1 MGLRRSLW
9 MPFFGIPHGPLGAL
23 GARLMP
29 RLVGP
34 LYPMLADEL
43 RLRPE
48 DDLLDVGCG
57 SGRLLAEQATDVRF
71 VAGIDRSEIQ
81 VRLARARLAD
91 RIATG
96 AAEIVL
102 GDAMSLPWED
112 ARFSAVSS
120 LNCLKFVPEADRALR
135 EMHRVLR
142 PDGRLAIT
150 IDRQDDR
157 WGRSGEIDAM
167 GQWQWNV
174 DDARRMVEAA
184 GFREVTVT
192 DLPTRLGIQ
201 VVRATKRATWL
212 RVATPAVVTTVPEA
226 PELVGAAR

>member
-9 MPFFGIPHGPLGAL
+9 VLFFGIPHGALGVL

-43 RLRPE
+43 RLQPE

-57 SGRLLAEQATDVRF
+57 LGRLLVEQAADVRF

-81 VRLARARLAD
+81 VRLARGRLAD

-96 AAEIVL
+96 TAEIVL

-120 LNCLKFVPEADRALR
+120 LNCLKFVPDADRALR

-150 IDRQDDR
+150 IDHQEDR

-167 GQWQWNV
+167 GQWQWSV
-174 DDARRMVEAA
+174 EDARRMVEAA
-184 GFREVTVT
+184 GFRDVTVT

-201 VVRATKRATWL
+201 VIRATKRETWL
-212 RVATPAVVTTVPEA
+212 QVSMPNAVTTVAEA
-226 PELVGAAR
+226 PVLVGAAR